1 MRRILVVANET
12 VEGEELRRVVVE
24 RASREETEVM
34 VVCPALVGRIRHW
47 LSDVDRAREQA
58 TDRLIASL
66 AALTADGVRASGQ
79 IGDSDPVQAIED
91 ALRTFPADE
100 LVISTHPPGRSNWLE
115 KSVVQA
121 SEVFGLPITHV
132 VVDLSRR
139 QAAV

>member
-1 MRRILVVANET
+1 
-12 VEGEELRRVVVE
+12 
-24 RASREETEVM
+24 M
-34 VVCPALVGRIRHW
+34 VVCPALVARIRHW

-58 TDRLIASL
+58 TDRLVASL
-66 AALTADGVRASGQ
+66 AALTTDGVRASGQ

-115 KSVVQA
+115 KNVVQA
-121 SEVFGLPITHV
+121 SEVFGLPVTHV